1 LGACFKRKRR
11 KDRKRKSFVIFL
23 MNEFPVVFL
32 PIKQKSFVNH
42 SAAAAAA
49 AVLVRVLLLQECFVN
64 NYEKK
69 KTCCVAALI
78 RIRSPYFYIFSDV
91 CCNP

>member
-42 SAAAAAA
+42 SAAAAA
-49 AVLVRVLLLQECFVN
+49 VLVRVLLLQECFGN

-69 KTCCVAALI
+69 NVLCGCAYKNTIALFL
-78 RIRSPYFYIFSDV
+78 YLF
-91 CCNP
+91 